1 MYHLLDGLK
10 APSVKLLNQRME
22 RQLWMF
28 SKAELK
34 AALRDDTV
42 YRLRPLRNRIYAEL
56 IRRIR
61 LGIR

>member
-1 MYHLLDGLK
+1 MYQMLDGLK
-10 APSVKLLNQRME
+10 APTLKLLNQRME

-34 AALRDDTV
+34 AALADDTV
-42 YRLRPLRNRIYAEL
+42 YRIRPLRNRIYAEL

-61 LGIR
+61 LGIQ